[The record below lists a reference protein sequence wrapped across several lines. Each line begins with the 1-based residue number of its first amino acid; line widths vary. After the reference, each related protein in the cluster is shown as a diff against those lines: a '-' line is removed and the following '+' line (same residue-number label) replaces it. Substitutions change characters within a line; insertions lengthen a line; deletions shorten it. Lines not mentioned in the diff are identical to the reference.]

1 MGRPKKNHDDSAFPA
16 KYAKVLGEEW
26 MKECDSSDM
35 EDLKKKIVDA
45 EKAIGEQEA
54 LKKAD
59 EGLKDAQANVKA
71 LSAGY
76 KEAMFY
82 QKAKIK
88 YALMTLESRGM
99 LSEDKGA

>member
-99 LSEDKGA
+99 LSDKDA